1 MSWLLKSLQFDD
13 PDSSTLSHD
22 DDQSPTNRN
31 GGVKEDL
38 SVLGETIGRQLRG
51 VAAFLAPPPSSP
63 PSVTA
68 AEREQRQEEEEEVE
82 EPSNKLLGI
91 RNDLAEIGGSFKSG
105 LSMLSSNKTVTEI
118 SRFASSFL
126 QFPNED
132 DHGDH
137 DDEDDDEDDEVP
149 GITEDVVDFVKEI
162 SNRPEFWTDF
172 PLSLDNENERT
183 FMLLVELFWVGQMCK
198 DLGSLLWNWMTYCV
212 AGAYFKMSEAQRE
225 HAENIEHL
233 VPSVEALKVNLQH
246 HMGEERFW
254 MIYFILLLPRL
265 NERDFELLSTPEAR
279 VVETR
284 DALLQKLRNNKKA
297 PVENSSSLTTSEES
311 SEVSEPKQE
320 NVSSQVSEI
329 VNAAEGL
336 KISGEDNAEQW
347 FEEEEDNSSGSSV
360 NVRKNLEQE
369 EDVSFSDLED
379 DDTYI
384 SNRDSTSK
392 STQDIKVSS
401 PSGSSDWVQ
410 LNKGGSQKPGQSS
423 SRDKDSEGGESNGWI
438 TDDDFVDITSGN

>member
-13 PDSSTLSHD
+13 PDSSTLSPD
-22 DDQSPTNRN
+22 DDHSPTNRN

-68 AEREQRQEEEEEVE
+68 AEREQKQEEEEVE

-105 LSMLSSNKTVTEI
+105 LSMLSSNKAVTEI
-118 SRFASSFL
+118 SKFASSFL

-172 PLSLDNENERT
+172 PLSPDN
-183 FMLLVELFWVGQMCK
+183 
-198 DLGSLLWNWMTYCV
+198 D
-212 AGAYFKMSEAQRE
+212 FKMSEAQRE

-284 DALLQKLRNNKKA
+284 DALLQKLQNNKKA

-311 SEVSEPKQE
+311 SEISETKQE

-336 KISGEDNAEQW
+336 KIAGEDNAEQW

-379 DDTYI
+379 EDTYI
-384 SNRDSTSK
+384 SNRDSASK
-392 STQDIKVSS
+392 STQDVKVSS